1 MALRKAIITVMLS
14 TLLVSSTA
22 VPIYAVDD
30 KESSVDT
37 VMIKRR
43 IIYFVLVLIVLTLC
57 GCNDISSGD
66 NVEPSDYQL
75 AETSSESSLKM
86 LPGGLIDSSNTIHIP
101 EGEEEN
107 YKGGTTSNP
116 NGQPKITVTYPKLY
130 KDVTPDKAE
139 FIQLNRADDKLS
151 VTICASYLDK
161 DSSEDVLNKDKWSK
175 AHSKSWVYDKIKDEK
190 IGDKK
195 VTYVISG
202 DYQTS
207 LYHSLKA
214 EFKTGV
220 KCKAYTGETTE
231 LIINVIIT
239 HKDYDFDFTDGD
251 ATKMINLMYD
261 LIPTIEV
268 DTDGMNLNID

>member
-1 MALRKAIITVMLS
+1 MTKRGIFYFTLALA
-14 TLLVSSTA
+14 
-22 VPIYAVDD
+22 
-30 KESSVDT
+30 
-37 VMIKRR
+37 
-43 IIYFVLVLIVLTLC
+43 VLTLC
-57 GCNDISSGD
+57 GCTNEMQEIG
-66 NVEPSDYQL
+66 VSDYQL
-75 AETSSESSLKM
+75 AETSSDTSLNI
-86 LPGGLIDSSNTIHIP
+86 LSGGLIDNSNTIHIP
-101 EGEEEN
+101 EGEADK

-268 DTDGMNLNID
+268 DTDGMNLNND